1 VSHIVG
7 PFPAGGL
14 SQVVQLSR
22 TCFELRKALDN
33 PWTTWTTYRQ
43 HGQPVDNLRTTRKH
57 ALTWEVDNW
66 TTWDNPPAGKGPLVR
81 SAKKAETPVLVC
93 WRPIQ

>member
-1 VSHIVG
+1 MSHIVG

-66 TTWDNPPAGKGPLVR
+66 TTWTTYPRETAQQGTLLESRNPGTCLL
-81 SAKKAETPVLVC
+81 ETDS
-93 WRPIQ
+93 